1 MAVHDPKEFD
11 GCCPK
16 CGTAR
21 IDFLENTRNDFDE
34 KVIKF
39 YCWKCKIAIVVN
51 SETDE
56 VEEFY
61 DN

>member
-1 MAVHDPKEFD
+1 MAVHNPKEFD

-16 CGTAR
+16 CGTTR
-21 IDFLENTRNDFDE
+21 IDFLENYRNSEGE
-34 KVIKF
+34 KFTKF
-39 YCWKCKIAIVVN
+39 YCFKCSIVIVVN
-51 SETDE
+51 DGDE

>member
-1 MAVHDPKEFD
+1 MSKHNPKEFD

-16 CGTAR
+16 CGSAR
-21 IDFLENTRNDFDE
+21 IEFLENTKNESGE
-34 KVIKF
+34 KITKF
-39 YCWKCKIAIVVN
+39 YCFKCQIVIVIN
-51 SETDE
+51 DNDE

>member
-1 MAVHDPKEFD
+1 MYKNNPREFD

-16 CGTAR
+16 CGSAR
-21 IDFLENTRNDFDE
+21 IEFLENTRNFEGE
-34 KVIKF
+34 KFTKF
-39 YCWKCKIAIVVN
+39 YCFKCSIVIVVN
-51 SETDE
+51 GNDE